1 MCARCIEGLRR
12 LEQPFCDTCAQPNV
26 NGQCQSC
33 LEHPSKID
41 GIRAPYLF
49 EGPLRDAVHRLK
61 YRGWRAAAPVLGGL
75 LAGYLKHH
83 KLLIESTSQVLVP
96 VPLHPRRLRSRGYN
110 QSHLLAKEAGKLLD
124 MPVREDLLKRPTDSP
139 PQVEARSSEQRR
151 ANVAGSF
158 VASDEVEGLSI
169 LLVDDV
175 ATTGSTLMACADAL
189 KEAGAISVWGLV
201 LARDS

>member
-1 MCARCIEGLRR
+1 MCAQCLEGLRR

-26 NGQCQSC
+26 NGQCQWC
-33 LEHPSKID
+33 LEHPSQID

-49 EGPLRDAVHRLK
+49 EAPLREAVHRLK

-75 LAGYLKHH
+75 MAGYLQSH
-83 KLLIESTSQVLVP
+83 KLSTQISGQVLAP

-110 QSHLLAKEAGKLLD
+110 QAYLLAKEAGKLLD
-124 MPVREDLLKRPTDSP
+124 IPVRDDLVRRAKDSP
-139 PQVEARSSEQRR
+139 PQVEARSSDQRR

-158 VASDEVEGLSI
+158 ESSAGVEGLSI
-169 LLVDDV
+169 LLIDDV
-175 ATTGSTLMACADAL
+175 ATTGSTLSACAASL
-189 KEAGAISVWGLV
+189 KEAGAASVWGVV